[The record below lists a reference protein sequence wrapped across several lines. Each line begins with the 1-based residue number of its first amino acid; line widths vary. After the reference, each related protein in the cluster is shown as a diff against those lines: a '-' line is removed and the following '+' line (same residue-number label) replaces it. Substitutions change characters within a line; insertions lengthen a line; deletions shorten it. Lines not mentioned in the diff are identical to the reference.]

1 MASSSA
7 SYFAVRCCE
16 NKGFL
21 HPRSSSSAATRRE
34 RCANGAAAFAS
45 VALPAPKRAVNL
57 TAGGGIFSGEPG
69 SGRRLVDDADR
80 PARGIERQMLGG
92 GGAAAR
98 GDPVPAEKLDE
109 WVQESVLEVGAP
121 P

>member
-1 MASSSA
+1 MEAFPSGA
-7 SYFAVRCCE
+7 AAGEEE
-16 NKGFL
+16 NS
-21 HPRSSSSAATRRE
+21 PVQQVAMTVPRRE